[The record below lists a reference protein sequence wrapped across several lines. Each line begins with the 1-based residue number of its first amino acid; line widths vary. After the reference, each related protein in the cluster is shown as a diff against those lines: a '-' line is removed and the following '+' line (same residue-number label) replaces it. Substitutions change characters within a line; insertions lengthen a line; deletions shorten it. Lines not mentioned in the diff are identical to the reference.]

1 MSKVTVLA
9 IGLLALAAMIVLTA
23 RVMESVAF
31 AAGVVAVLMLFVSGV
46 RKGAQCLTKTC
57 T

>member
-1 MSKVTVLA
+1 MT
-9 IGLLALAAMIVLTA
+9 IWWILLALAAMIVLTA